1 MKKISLIAA
10 AMFAAVTSM
19 PAAHAEYTPNVN
31 FSGYLRSGIQH
42 GSSAFTAKRFVTQV
56 GRLGNENDTFAD
68 LGFGSDVVK
77 VEDTTFSVFAMFG
90 HGEDNNDNDWNQN
103 IAVRQLYVNVNGLI
117 DSDKDANIWIGKR
130 YYKREDTHINDF
142 YYYNVSGTG
151 TGIDTLTV
159 GPGKLN
165 LAWTRTDRDGDDV
178 NYQLKDG
185 YSQEYDEKGNKISGP
200 DKLKVN
206 YFDTR
211 YEFPAWNDATIQL
224 GATYVKP
231 EKDKKGYNKAFT
243 TDKEF
248 GDAINLSVELNQG
261 FAAGWNKSIFQA
273 FLGSTARDANWGSSA
288 RVYGDTGAG
297 YRFINTGDTHITE
310 RFGFQ
315 HVVNAAYSTGSEYDK
330 DFKTN
335 FDNCKSLSVIVRP
348 FYQLT
353 KMTRLVAEAGAYVE
367 KTKYEDGSHLTKNG
381 KKYTLAYAIAPD
393 ASNFWS
399 RPELRFYVSY
409 VHGSNTN
416 DKVGP
421 KTKSGYMDK
430 TSDLMFGAQV
440 EAWW

>member
-19 PAAHAEYTPNVN
+19 PAAYADYTPNVN
-31 FSGYLRSGIQH
+31 FSGYMRSGVHH
-42 GSSAFTAKRFVTQV
+42 GSSAFTSKRYVNQI
-56 GRLGNENDTFAD
+56 GRLGNENDTFGEIG
-68 LGFGSDVVK
+68 LGSDVVK
-77 VEDTTFSVFAMFG
+77 VEDTTFSVFTMLAYG
-90 HGEDNNDNDWNQN
+90 SDGRDHDWDNNV
-103 IAVRQLYVNVNGLI
+103 ACRQFYVNVNGLI

-165 LAWTRTDRDGDDV
+165 LAWTREDTDKV
-178 NYQLKDG
+178 KYQSASNYKNND
-185 YSQEYDEKGNKISGP
+185 YDTPNP
-200 DKLKVN
+200 QNAKVN

-224 GATYVKP
+224 GATYVNV
-231 EKDKKGYNKAFT
+231 EKQKDGAYSDFT
-243 TDKEF
+243 TNGKWR
-248 GDAINLSVELNQG
+248 DALNLSVELNQG
-261 FAAGWNKSIFQA
+261 FSAGWNKTVFQS
-273 FLGSTARDANWGSSA
+273 FIGSTAQDIHFGSSA
-288 RVYGDTGAG
+288 GVYNDDGTG
-297 YRFINTGDTHITE
+297 YRLINTGDTHITD

-315 HVVNAAYSTGSEYDK
+315 HVLNVAYSSGYET
-330 DFKTN
+330 
-335 FDNCKSLSVIVRP
+335 FDNRKSISAVIRP

-353 KMTRLVAEAGAYVE
+353 KMTRFIAEAGAFVQ
-367 KTKYEDGSHLTKNG
+367 KTELNDGSHYTDRAN
-381 KKYTLAYAIAPD
+381 KYTFAYAIAPD

-409 VHGSNTN
+409 VNGCDWAVDKDTKASYVGGFYPGKSN
-416 DKVGP
+416 
-421 KTKSGYMDK
+421 K
-430 TSDLMFGAQV
+430 TSDLVFGAQV